1 MLEHFFSKLLST
13 YKVIALYSETNN
25 SFSGRRYFLMEEE
38 KKAEEKK
45 GIVQEFM
52 DFLMKYQVIGL
63 AVAFIIGAAATK
75 MVTACV
81 SDIIMPI
88 IAVLIPG
95 GDWRT
100 QVLQL
105 GPVKLLVGDFVGAI
119 IDFVIIALVVFLIVR
134 FMMKEDATKK
144 R

>member
-1 MLEHFFSKLLST
+1 M
-13 YKVIALYSETNN
+13 
-25 SFSGRRYFLMEEE
+25 
-38 KKAEEKK
+38 AEEKK
-45 GIVQEFM
+45 GLVQEFM

-95 GDWRT
+95 GDWRNS
-100 QVLQL
+100 VLQL

-119 IDFVIIALVVFLIVR
+119 IDFVIIALVVFLVVR
-134 FMMKEDATKK
+134 YMMKGDTSKK
-144 R
+144 I